1 MSEAKRRPATM
12 RTFSGLMVN
21 PLDPAVALADIAH
34 ALAGAIRFGGHSPRR
49 YTVAQ
54 HSVTVSREAEAKARR
69 RGPALRDD
77 EYARVALYGL
87 LHDAHE
93 AYFTD
98 IPSPLKGRLRELY
111 PDFDNI
117 EDDVQRRVLGA
128 FGLECPLPLEVD
140 EADRERGEYE
150 YDHLWTGDLECLT
163 MEEAEAAFLR
173 EFWLIQARIR
183 RFDKE
188 D

>member
-1 MSEAKRRPATM
+1 MSEAKRRPPTM

-21 PLDPAVALADIAH
+21 PLDPIVALSDIAH
-34 ALAGAIRFGGHSPRR
+34 ALAGCVRFGGHSPQR

-54 HSVTVSREAEAKARR
+54 HSVAVSRKAR
-69 RGPALRDD
+69 ALASSSPNVLRSDLP
-77 EYARVALYGL
+77 RVALYGL

-111 PDFDNI
+111 PDFDAI
-117 EDDVQRRVLGA
+117 EEDVQRRVLAA
-128 FGLECPLPLEVD
+128 FGLECPLPPEVE
-140 EADRERGEYE
+140 EADREQGDYE
-150 YDHLWTGDLECLT
+150 YDHLWTGT
-163 MEEAEAAFLR
+163 MPVLDAVSAEAAFLNEYWAIVAELR
-173 EFWLIQARIR
+173 KHA
-183 RFDKE
+183 KE